1 MAQVT
6 FNLSQSSLSS
16 GWDPDAVH
24 DAFWQ
29 RFAAGYRYEV
39 VGGDGTLHDS
49 LTGSDPATG
58 GSVNSFQSDA
68 GSLDLVPTNFQVDV
82 SLDWL
87 DATTAR
93 LALDGAWNSIKNI
106 QVDDFSGDRLIL
118 ENWVDVWVSLERDT
132 DQEVRVDGAKRG
144 EVTTGSGDDTVW
156 IGVDSNSGDW
166 NNVMK
171 IATGDGADSITV
183 TVATRDYSGSAFR
196 AAYDA
201 SWTHSVILAGAGDDV
216 ITGGRSTEIVDGGS
230 GDDTVILHGPRD
242 AYDIIQAGAIV
253 TVIDTRAGEANHDG
267 TDILTGIEFLQFD
280 DGLQALS
287 GAGDTA
293 ALLAQSAAPT
303 ELQLLG

>member
-16 GWDPDAVH
+16 GWDPDAAH
-24 DAFWQ
+24 DAYWQ
-29 RFAAGYRYEV
+29 RFAAGYSYEV

-49 LTGSDPATG
+49 LGADDPATG
-58 GSVNSFQSDA
+58 GSANSFQSDA
-68 GSLDLVPTNFQVDV
+68 GSLDLAPTNFRVDV

-93 LALDGAWNSIKNI
+93 LALDAAWNSIKNI
-106 QVDDFSGDRLIL
+106 EVDDFSGDTLIL

-144 EVTTGSGDDTVW
+144 EVTTGSGDDTIW

-166 NNVMK
+166 NNIMK
-171 IATGDGADSITV
+171 IATGDGADMITV
-183 TVATRDYSGSAFR
+183 TVATRDYSGSAFQ
-196 AAYDA
+196 AVYDP

-230 GDDTVILHGPRD
+230 GEDRVILHGPRD
-242 AYDIIQAGAIV
+242 AYDIIEAGAIV
-253 TVIDTRAGEANHDG
+253 TVIDTRAGAANRDG
-267 TDILTGIEFLQFD
+267 TDVLTGIEFLQFD
-280 DGLQALS
+280 DGVQALS
-287 GAGDTA
+287 GAADTD
-293 ALLAQSAAPT
+293 ALLAQATAPS
-303 ELQLLG
+303 ELQLFG

>member
-6 FNLSQSSLSS
+6 FNLSQSSSSS
-16 GWDPDAVH
+16 GWDPDAAH

-29 RFAAGYRYEV
+29 RFATGYRYEV

-49 LTGSDPATG
+49 LAGSDPATG
-58 GSVNSFQSDA
+58 GSANSFQSDA
-68 GSLDLVPTNFQVDV
+68 GSLDLAPTNFQVGV

-106 QVDDFSGDRLIL
+106 EVDDFSGDTLIL

-144 EVTTGSGDDTVW
+144 EVTTGSGDDIVW
-156 IGVDSNSGDW
+156 VGVDSNNDDW
-166 NNVMK
+166 NNIIKVS
-171 IATGDGADSITV
+171 TGDGNDTITV
-183 TVATRDYSGSAFR
+183 TVATRDYSGSAFQ
-196 AAYDA
+196 AGYDP
-201 SWTHSVILAGAGDDV
+201 SWTHSVILAGAGDDL
-216 ITGGRSTEIVDGGS
+216 ITGGRSTEVIDGGS
-230 GDDTVILHGPRD
+230 GEDTVILHGPRD

-253 TVIDTRAGEANHDG
+253 TVIDSRGGAANRDG
-267 TDILTGIEFLQFD
+267 TDVLTGVEFLQFD
-280 DGLQALS
+280 DGLLALS

-293 ALLAQSAAPT
+293 ALPAQAAAPT
-303 ELQLLG
+303 ELQLFG

>member
-16 GWDPDAVH
+16 GWDPDAAH

-49 LTGSDPATG
+49 LAGSDPATG
-58 GSVNSFQSDA
+58 GSTNSFQSEA
-68 GSLDLVPTNFQVDV
+68 GSLDLVPTNFQVGV
-82 SLDWL
+82 GLDWL

-93 LALDGAWNSIKNI
+93 LALDGAWNSIKNVH
-106 QVDDFSGDRLIL
+106 VDDFSGDRLIL
-118 ENWVDVWVSLERDT
+118 ENWVDVWVSLEGDT
-132 DQEVRVDGAKRG
+132 DLEVRVDGAKRG
-144 EVTTGSGDDTVW
+144 EVTTGTGDDTVW

-171 IATGDGADSITV
+171 ITTGDGADTITV
-183 TVATRDYSGSAFR
+183 TVATRDYSGSAFQ

-216 ITGGRSTEIVDGGS
+216 ITGGRSTEIIDGGS

-242 AYDIIQAGAIV
+242 AYDIIQAGSIV
-253 TVIDTRAGEANHDG
+253 TVIDTRGGTANLDG
-267 TDILTGIEFLQFD
+267 TDVLTGVEFLQFA
-280 DGLQALS
+280 DGTEALS
-287 GAGDTA
+287 GAADSA
-293 ALLAQSAAPT
+293 ALLAQAVAPS
-303 ELQLLG
+303 ELQLFG